1 MTQPPELKRGLSL
14 WLLVFYGVGNIL
26 GAGIYVLIGK
36 VAGNAGMYAPLS
48 FLVASVVA
56 AFTAFTYAELAA
68 RYPLSA
74 GEAVYVRKGLDSPL
88 LAVVVGL
95 LIVLMGAVSAAAM
108 SRGFVG
114 YLHVLLELPDAT
126 AMTLLVVAL
135 GSLAAWGIVESVG
148 FAALLAIVEV
158 SGLGLVLFVAGD
170 SLHSLPERLPALLPS
185 ADTAAWQGIMMG
197 AFLAFY
203 AFIGFEDM
211 VNVAEEVRD
220 PARNLPLAILFALLV
235 TTLLYAAVT
244 LVAVLSVPPEQLAKS
259 DAPLAEIYEQ
269 ATGRRPVVLSI
280 ISMLAVINGALI
292 QIIMGSRI
300 LYGMSRQGWLPKVLG
315 KVYGKTR
322 TPLIA
327 TAVTTGLIWVL
338 ALWLPLIALAQ
349 ATSFL
354 VLGVF
359 CLVNLSLWRIKRRDP
374 HPQGLRVFPRWV
386 PLFGLGAS
394 LSLILFQ
401 VLAG

>member
-1 MTQPPELKRGLSL
+1 
-14 WLLVFYGVGNIL
+14 
-26 GAGIYVLIGK
+26 
-36 VAGNAGMYAPLS
+36 
-48 FLVASVVA
+48 
-56 AFTAFTYAELAA
+56 
-68 RYPLSA
+68 
-74 GEAVYVRKGLDSPL
+74 
-88 LAVVVGL
+88 
-95 LIVLMGAVSAAAM
+95 
-108 SRGFVG
+108 
-114 YLHVLLELPDAT
+114 
-126 AMTLLVVAL
+126 
-135 GSLAAWGIVESVG
+135 
-148 FAALLAIVEV
+148 
-158 SGLGLVLFVAGD
+158 VLFVAGD

-185 ADTAAWQGIMMG
+185 ADTAAWQGIMIG

-203 AFIGFEDM
+203 AYIGFEDM
-211 VNVAEEVRD
+211 VNVAEEVKD
-220 PARNLPLAILFALLV
+220 PARNLPLAILLALLV

-244 LVAVLSVPPEQLAKS
+244 LVAVLSVPTEQLAKS

-322 TPLIA
+322 TPIIA

-338 ALWLPLIALAQ
+338 ALWLPLVTLAQ

-359 CLVNLSLWRIKRRDP
+359 CLVNLSLWRIKQRDP
-374 HPQGLRVFPRWV
+374 HPQGIRVFPRWV
-386 PLFGLGAS
+386 PLLGLSAS
-394 LSLILFQ
+394 LGLILFQ
-401 VLAG
+401 LAAG

>member
-220 PARNLPLAILFALLV
+220 PARNLPLAILLALLV

>member
-14 WLLVFYGVGNIL
+14 WLLTFYGVGNIL

-74 GEAVYVRKGLDSPL
+74 GEAVYVRKGLDSRL
-88 LAVVVGL
+88 LAIVVGL

-126 AMTLLVVAL
+126 AITLLIVAL

-185 ADTAAWQGIMMG
+185 ADTAAWQGIMIG

-211 VNVAEEVRD
+211 VNVAEEVKD
-220 PARNLPLAILFALLV
+220 PARNLPLAILLALLV

-244 LVAVLSVPPEQLAKS
+244 LVAVLSVPTEQLAKS

-322 TPLIA
+322 TPIIA

-338 ALWLPLIALAQ
+338 GLWLPLVTLAQ

-359 CLVNLSLWRIKRRDP
+359 CLVNLSLWRIKQRDP
-374 HPQGLRVFPRWV
+374 HPQGIRVFPRWV
-386 PLFGLGAS
+386 PLLGLSAS
-394 LSLILFQ
+394 LGLILFQ
-401 VLAG
+401 LAAG